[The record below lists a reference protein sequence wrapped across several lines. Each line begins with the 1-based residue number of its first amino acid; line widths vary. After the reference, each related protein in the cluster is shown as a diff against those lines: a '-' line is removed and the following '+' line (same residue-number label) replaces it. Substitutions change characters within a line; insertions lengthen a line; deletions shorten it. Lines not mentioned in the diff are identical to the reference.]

1 MVGTRT
7 SYRLKR
13 FESATD
19 PDFAAAILVYVR
31 NTAGSIRTE
40 SNQITSWLEAPP
52 SGFKGVFYVFG
63 FYLNEQLVAFA
74 EASYFSHAELLMF
87 DYLVIE
93 ESVRRNNIF
102 FEFTDHLRQYFEIA
116 HPEYR
121 YVVAEVGYGPGE
133 QFPSRTSQLIA
144 RLLKLQ
150 GFRVVKAPYFQPR
163 LVWSDAETEMRADLL
178 IFTDEPVDRIQ
189 RETYLRIVK
198 AIYFDYYLPWMDT
211 HTLHGPVYK
220 KYLEQLFERIDR
232 NTGRNRIIELNGH
245 NVVLQPAGAKT
256 SPRTAR
262 MIRFPIQALAVVV
275 VLSTAMLILRHSFSL
290 SDTSLAFVFCLAMLS
305 YMATAGVVSKEAR
318 DMFERLASHLKEV
331 FYRTGGGLKPSVKA
345 KAVPGKR
352 HRALP
357 QKLPVQDDE

>member
-1 MVGTRT
+1 MHSTRT

-31 NTAGSIRTE
+31 NTAGPIRTE
-40 SNQITSWLEAPP
+40 SNQITSWLESPP
-52 SGFKGVFYVFG
+52 SDFKGVFYVFG

-74 EASYFSHAELLMF
+74 EASYFPHEELLMF

-102 FEFTDHLRQYFEIA
+102 FEFTDHLRQYFEVA

-150 GFRVVKAPYFQPR
+150 GFRVLKASYFQPR
-163 LVWSDAETEMRADLL
+163 LVWNDAETEMGADLL
-178 IFTDEPVDRIQ
+178 VFTDEPTGRTQ
-189 RETYLRIVK
+189 RETYLRIVR

-211 HTLHGPVYK
+211 HTRYGPAYK
-220 KYLEQLFERIDR
+220 KHLDELFERVER
-232 NTGRNRIIELNGH
+232 GLGRKTVIELNGH
-245 NVVLQPAGAKT
+245 NVVL
-256 SPRTAR
+256 
-262 MIRFPIQALAVVV
+262 
-275 VLSTAMLILRHSFSL
+275 
-290 SDTSLAFVFCLAMLS
+290 
-305 YMATAGVVSKEAR
+305 
-318 DMFERLASHLKEV
+318 
-331 FYRTGGGLKPSVKA
+331 SV
-345 KAVPGKR
+345 
-352 HRALP
+352 RAY
-357 QKLPVQDDE
+357 VRSI